1 MLQQIMSLGP
11 FPVVLLLSALI
22 SLIIT
27 LIYKYTTDQKA
38 MAAIKT
44 DMDQLRKDMKENKDT
59 KKMAEINRKL
69 MEKTMGQFRA
79 SMKPMIITL
88 LPALLV
94 LGWMQSNI
102 AYQQISP
109 DEEFTTTAAF
119 EKSAAGEIEL
129 KVPEGQGGQGIQI
142 LNEAKQKAA
151 EKVSWKLKG
160 QEGTYELEYAYASS
174 QNSEAREVYT
184 REVKITKLW
193 EYRDAVLEKEQ
204 SFLGINTGDKY
215 PIKKDSQL
223 KRITIDNKPVRPFG
237 QLSLFGWQPGWLG
250 AYIILSL
257 VFSLLM
263 RAVLKVH

>member
-1 MLQQIMSLGP
+1 MLQQILSLGP
-11 FPVVLLLSALI
+11 FAVVLLLSAFV

-38 MAAIKT
+38 MATIKT
-44 DMDQLRKDMKENKDT
+44 EMDTLRKEMKENKDA

-109 DEEFTTTAAF
+109 GEEFTTTAAF

-129 KVPEGQGGQGIQI
+129 KAEGQGIQI
-142 LNEAKQKAA
+142 LSEAKQKAA
-151 EKVSWKLKG
+151 DKVSWKLKG
-160 QEGTYELEYAYASS
+160 QKGTYELEYAYNSGQS
-174 QNSEAREVYT
+174 SEASEVYT
-184 REVKITKLW
+184 REAAITERW
-193 EYRDAVLEKEQ
+193 EYRDPVLEKEQ